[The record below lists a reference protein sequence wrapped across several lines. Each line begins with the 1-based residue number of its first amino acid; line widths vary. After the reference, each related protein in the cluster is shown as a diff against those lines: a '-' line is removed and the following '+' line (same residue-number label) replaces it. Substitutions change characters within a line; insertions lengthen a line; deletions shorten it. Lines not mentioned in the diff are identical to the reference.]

1 MKFAIYGENV
11 TVNDEM
17 REKIEN
23 RLSELNKYVV
33 IDEAQSAK
41 VTVKVNGGNALKV
54 EVNVPTKVGLMRS
67 EVVHEDF
74 STAVDLAIDKLEDQI
89 RRQKGRL
96 SRRHKESLAENFYED
111 NEESNDTPVRTKT
124 IFAEEM
130 ILDEAIMRMEML
142 SHSFF
147 IYKDIDSDKAAV
159 VYKRNDGG
167 YGLIEINEY
176 KIRTEN
182 LQ

>member
-11 TVNDEM
+11 TVNDKM
-17 REKIEN
+17 REKIED
-23 RLSELNKYVV
+23 RLSALNKYVV
-33 IDEAQSAK
+33 IDEDQSAR
-41 VTVKVNGGNALKV
+41 VTVKVYNGGLKV

-67 EVVHEDF
+67 EIVHEDF

-96 SRRHKESLAENFYED
+96 SRRHKDSLAENFVETAD
-111 NEESNDTPVRTKT
+111 VEEDTPVRTKT
-124 IFAEEM
+124 VYAEEM
-130 ILDEAIMRMEML
+130 VLDEAIMHMEML

-147 IYKDIDSDKAAV
+147 VYKDTDSEKLAV

-167 YGLIEINEY
+167 YGLLEISE
-176 KIRTEN
+176 
-182 LQ
+182 

>member
-11 TVNDEM
+11 TVNDTM
-17 REKIEN
+17 REKIEQ

-33 IDEAQSAK
+33 IDEAQSAR
-41 VTVKVNGGNALKV
+41 VTVKIHGDALKV
-54 EVNVPTKVGLMRS
+54 EVNVPTKIGLMRS
-67 EVVHEDF
+67 EVVHQDF

-96 SRRHKESLAENFYED
+96 SRRHKESLAESFYEESD
-111 NEESNDTPVRTKT
+111 EENEIPVRTKT
-124 IFAEEM
+124 LYVEDME
-130 ILDEAIMRMEML
+130 LDEAIVQMEML

-147 IYKDIDSDKAAV
+147 IFRDLDSEKVAV

-167 YGLIEINEY
+167 YGLIEVSE
-176 KIRTEN
+176 
-182 LQ
+182 

>member
-11 TVNDEM
+11 TINDKM

-23 RLSELNKYVV
+23 RLSDLNKYVV

-41 VTVKVNGGNALKV
+41 VTVKINGGPLKV
-54 EVNVPTKVGLMRS
+54 EVNVPSKIGLLRS

-74 STAVDLAIDKLEDQI
+74 STAIDLAIDKLEDQI

-96 SRRHKESLAENFYED
+96 SRRHKDSLAENFVQEVD
-111 NEESNDTPVRTKT
+111 ESEDTPVRTKT
-124 IFAEEM
+124 VYAEEM
-130 ILDEAIMRMEML
+130 VLDDAIMHMEML

-147 IYKDIDSDKAAV
+147 IYKDIDSEKIAV

-167 YGLIEINEY
+167 YGLIEVSE
-176 KIRTEN
+176 
-182 LQ
+182 

>member
-11 TVNDEM
+11 TVNDAM
-17 REKIEN
+17 REKIEE

-33 IDEAQSAK
+33 IDEAQSAR
-41 VTVKVNGGNALKV
+41 VTVKIHGDALKV
-54 EVNVPTKVGLMRS
+54 EVNVPTKIGLMRS
-67 EVVHEDF
+67 EVVHQDF

-96 SRRHKESLAENFYED
+96 SRRHKESLAENFYEEVD
-111 NEESNDTPVRTKT
+111 EEKDTPVRTKT
-124 IFAEEM
+124 IYVDEM

-147 IYKDIDSDKAAV
+147 IYRDVDSEKLAV
-159 VYKRNDGG
+159 VYKRNEGG
-167 YGLIEINEY
+167 YGLIEISE
-176 KIRTEN
+176 
-182 LQ
+182 

>member
-11 TVNDEM
+11 TVNDAM
-17 REKIEN
+17 REKIEE

-33 IDEAQSAK
+33 IDEAQSAR
-41 VTVKVNGGNALKV
+41 VTVKIHGDALKV
-54 EVNVPTKVGLMRS
+54 EVNVPTKIGLMMS
-67 EVVHEDF
+67 EVVHQDF

-96 SRRHKESLAENFYED
+96 SRRHKESLAENFYEEVD
-111 NEESNDTPVRTKT
+111 EEKDTPVRTKT
-124 IFAEEM
+124 IYADEM

-147 IYKDIDSDKAAV
+147 IYRDVDSEKLAV
-159 VYKRNDGG
+159 VYKRNEGG
-167 YGLIEINEY
+167 YGLIEISE
-176 KIRTEN
+176 
-182 LQ
+182 

>member
-11 TVNDEM
+11 TVNDTM
-17 REKIEN
+17 REKIEQ

-33 IDEAQSAK
+33 IDEAQSAR
-41 VTVKVNGGNALKV
+41 VTVKIHGDALKV
-54 EVNVPTKVGLMRS
+54 EVNVPTKLGLMRS
-67 EVVHEDF
+67 EVVHQDF

-96 SRRHKESLAENFYED
+96 SRRHKDSLAENFYEAGQ
-111 NEESNDTPVRTKT
+111 EENDTPVRTKT
-124 IFAEEM
+124 IYADEM

-147 IYKDIDSDKAAV
+147 IYKDAESEKLAV

-167 YGLIEINEY
+167 YGLIEISE
-176 KIRTEN
+176 
-182 LQ
+182 

>member
-11 TVNDEM
+11 TVNDTM
-17 REKIEN
+17 REKIEE

-33 IDEAQSAK
+33 IDEAQSAR
-41 VTVKVNGGNALKV
+41 VTVKIYGGGLKV

-96 SRRHKESLAENFYED
+96 SRRHKDSLAENFVAANTDDED
-111 NEESNDTPVRTKT
+111 ETPVRTKT
-124 IFAEEM
+124 VYAEEM
-130 ILDEAIMRMEML
+130 VLDDAIMHMEML

-147 IYKDIDSDKAAV
+147 IYKDADSEKIAV

-167 YGLIEINEY
+167 YGLIEVGE
-176 KIRTEN
+176 
-182 LQ
+182 

>member
-11 TVNDEM
+11 TINDEM
-17 REKIEN
+17 RQQIED
-23 RLSELNKYVV
+23 RLSGLNKYVV
-33 IDEAQSAK
+33 IDEDQSAK
-41 VTVKVNGGNALKV
+41 VSVKVHGGNALKV

-67 EVVHEDF
+67 EVVHQDF

-96 SRRHKESLAENFYED
+96 SRRHKDSLAETFFEED
-111 NEESNDTPVRTKT
+111 VEDEETPVRTKT
-124 IFAEEM
+124 IYADEM

-147 IYKDIDSDKAAV
+147 IYKDVDSEKMAV
-159 VYKRNDGG
+159 VYKREDGG
-167 YGLIEINEY
+167 YGLIEISE
-176 KIRTEN
+176 
-182 LQ
+182 

>member
-11 TVNDEM
+11 TISDAM

-23 RLSELNKYVV
+23 RLSALNKYVV

-41 VTVKVNGGNALKV
+41 VTVKVHGEEGLKV
-54 EVNVPTKVGLMRS
+54 EVNVPTKIGLMRS

-96 SRRHKESLAENFYED
+96 SRRHKDSLAENFYVAD
-111 NEESNDTPVRTKT
+111 QDDEEETPVRTKT
-124 IFAEEM
+124 VYADEM

-147 IYKDIDSDKAAV
+147 IYKDADSEKIAV

-167 YGLIEINEY
+167 YGLIEVGE
-176 KIRTEN
+176 
-182 LQ
+182 

>member
-11 TVNDEM
+11 TVNDAM

-23 RLSELNKYVV
+23 RLSDLNKYVV

-41 VTVKVNGGNALKV
+41 VTVKINGGPLKV
-54 EVNVPTKVGLMRS
+54 EVNVPSKVGLLRS

-96 SRRHKESLAENFYED
+96 SRRHKESLAENFFED
-111 NEESNDTPVRTKT
+111 SDDSNDTPVRTKT
-124 IFAEEM
+124 VYAEEM
-130 ILDEAIMRMEML
+130 VLDDAIMHMEML

-147 IYKDIDSDKAAV
+147 IYKDVDSEKLAV

-167 YGLIEINEY
+167 YGLIEISE
-176 KIRTEN
+176 
-182 LQ
+182 

>member
-11 TVNDEM
+11 TINDTM
-17 REKIEN
+17 REKIEG

-33 IDEAQSAK
+33 IDEAQSAR
-41 VTVKVNGGNALKV
+41 VTVKIHGDALKV
-54 EVNVPTKVGLMRS
+54 EVNVPTKIGLMRS
-67 EVVHEDF
+67 EVVHQDF

-96 SRRHKESLAENFYED
+96 SRRHKESLAENFYEEVD
-111 NEESNDTPVRTKT
+111 EEKDTPVRTKT
-124 IFAEEM
+124 IYADEM

-147 IYKDIDSDKAAV
+147 IYRDVDSEKLAV
-159 VYKRNDGG
+159 VYKRNEGG
-167 YGLIEINEY
+167 YGLIEISE
-176 KIRTEN
+176 
-182 LQ
+182 

>member
-11 TVNDEM
+11 TVTDAM
-17 REKIEN
+17 REQIEN
-23 RLSELNKYVV
+23 RLSALNKYVV
-33 IDEAQSAK
+33 IDEAQSAR
-41 VTVKVNGGNALKV
+41 VTVKVHGGDALKV

-67 EVVHEDF
+67 EIIHQDF

-96 SRRHKESLAENFYED
+96 SRRHKDSLAENFYEVN
-111 NEESNDTPVRTKT
+111 NEEEKDTPVRTKT
-124 IFAEEM
+124 VYADEM

-147 IYKDIDSDKAAV
+147 IYKDIDSDKLAV
-159 VYKRNDGG
+159 VYKRNEGG
-167 YGLIEINEY
+167 YGLIEISE
-176 KIRTEN
+176 
-182 LQ
+182 